1 MDSYILLGIV
11 GVLGLIFFV
20 LSFILPER
28 KKNKEE
34 EKETEERIRA
44 FVTKELEGAKERI
57 DDMVEETVNYSVEKT
72 ERALEKMSNEKIMAV
87 DEYSETVLEKINA
100 NHNEAVFLYD
110 MLNDKDEKLKNTEQ
124 ELIKEKEK
132 TEEVKKEIE
141 KKQAEVI
148 AKAEENEE
156 ADDEKEPDFRPFM
169 PEQLVLRD
177 GVAIP
182 KAEAVA
188 FNKEPAEKKKDTVK
202 ITGEA
207 AAPKK
212 KTASTSKKKAEP
224 KRNPAN
230 NVSLHFDT
238 DNDGKKNSNEMIRK
252 LHEQG
257 KSNMAIAKE
266 LGLGVGEVKLVID
279 LFASK
284 K

>member
-11 GVLGLIFFV
+11 GIVGLVFFA

-148 AKAEENEE
+148 AKAEEAE
-156 ADDEKEPDFRPFM
+156 AETEPVKEPEFRPFM

-182 KAEAVA
+182 KAEASS
-188 FNKEPAEKKKDTVK
+188 NTSEKKPATTK
-202 ITGEA
+202 
-207 AAPKK
+207 
-212 KTASTSKKKAEP
+212 KKKAEP
-224 KRNPAN
+224 KKNSVN